1 MAGEKSSQNS
11 EFRVATR
18 LSERELEMRGRELR
32 IQSSRLAAGLAKGE
46 IDRGEFRV
54 QSFATTQ
61 RDMCSQFKVQ
71 NTKALAQEQNQL
83 SEVIAE
89 SYMIL

>member
-1 MAGEKSSQNS
+1 MG
-11 EFRVATR
+11 
-18 LSERELEMRGRELR
+18 GRELR

-83 SEVIAE
+83 SEIIAE
-89 SYMIL
+89 SYMILGLFITLERSAPPNASAAS